1 MYVQWF
7 VKGIGGQGRP
17 GTSGVGRAEAFAMI
31 ADGHGV
37 LSNWWRTKPNG
48 CISPSEVQ
56 EMLNEHNLD
65 RHVHDYDT
73 FGPQSPFIS
82 LASGAVER
90 DTALQR
96 NFIYSAID
104 TALEFATDS
113 WDRPGA
119 LFYGWVLVGLNPAV
133 GLSVVAEEIR
143 ELNAYRRWSPFQL
156 EGEIT
161 AKIHIPAN
169 QISHVEWWDG
179 SVDVSEPIDRYSNT
193 NFMEPTPILNARDR
207 F

>member
-7 VKGIGGQGRP
+7 VKGIGGQGPVGPP
-17 GTSGVGRAEAFAMI
+17 GVSQAEAFAMI
-31 ADGHGV
+31 SEGEGIV
-37 LSNWWRTKPNG
+37 CNWWRNKPDSK
-48 CISPSEVQ
+48 ISPSEIQAV
-56 EMLNEHNLD
+56 LNEHNLD
-65 RHVHDYDT
+65 RHVHDYDN
-73 FGPQSPFIS
+73 FGHQSPFIS

-90 DTALQR
+90 DAALRR
-96 NFIYSAID
+96 NFVYSAVD
-104 TALEFATDS
+104 TALDFATDS
-113 WDRPGA
+113 WARPGA
-119 LFYGWVLVGLNPAV
+119 LYYGWALVGLNPAV

-143 ELNAYRRWSPFQL
+143 DLQVYHRWSPFQL

-179 SVDVSEPIDRYSNT
+179 NRRRTSPVARHDNLD
-193 NFMEPTPILNARDR
+193 FLKPTPILNVRNL